1 MKIASLTEINATLF
15 KVSFIMSNLSFLL
28 FSENTTKKIYYEYVK
43 ESLVIFQNIYKEVLS
58 FVLKNLHSSDK
69 ISLDKSTSNI
79 QSWADLL
86 HTNTNS
92 VGDFMG
98 VTSWEMNY
106 TIDPEIWRQDL
117 YIDISR
123 KRFFTSSFFIEF
135 HLDFP
140 KINTHMVSINERGV
154 VVNHVFFADDDDMS
168 EVRTIKVAPGIQ
180 IAFTNEIINIIRND
194 IPNNS
199 KGKIQIFAP
208 NFFILENSKT
218 DQINQYFIPL
228 LPFNPKQ
235 IYLNRI
241 SWIISVLNNIDI
253 LIKKTYFFSLSYVIS
268 DTKDSVASDSTNNTK
283 ENNSSLVSKYYTP
296 SNIQSSTFMFSPK
309 I

>member
-1 MKIASLTEINATLF
+1 
-15 KVSFIMSNLSFLL
+15 MSNLSFLL

-43 ESLVIFQNIYKEVLS
+43 ESLVIFQNIYEEILS
-58 FVLKNLHSSDK
+58 FVFKNLHNDEN

-140 KINTHMVSINERGV
+140 KTNHHMISINDRGV
-154 VVNHVFFADDDDMS
+154 VVNHVFFIDENDIS
-168 EVRTIKVAPGIQ
+168 EVHTITFTPGIQ

-194 IPNNS
+194 ISNNS
-199 KGKIQIFAP
+199 KGTIQIFAP
-208 NFFILENSKT
+208 NFFMLENSKI

-253 LIKKTYFFSLSYVIS
+253 LIKRTYFFSLSYVTS
-268 DTKDSVASDSTNNTK
+268 ETKDSDSTNNTSEK
-283 ENNSSLVSKYYTP
+283 NNLVSKYYTP

-309 I
+309 V